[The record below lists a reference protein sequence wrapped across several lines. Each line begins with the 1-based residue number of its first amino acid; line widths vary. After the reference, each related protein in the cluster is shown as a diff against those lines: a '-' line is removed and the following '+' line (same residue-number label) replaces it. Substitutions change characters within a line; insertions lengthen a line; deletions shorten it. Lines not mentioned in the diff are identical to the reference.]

1 MGWGLRVLL
10 PAFPDGACR
19 RHDTAADPRRDAKI
33 VPMVRPHPVLFDLA
47 AGRPPRTVAP
57 DAADHL
63 LESAIDH
70 RMTGL
75 LWSAISGG
83 GIDLPSEHER
93 RVAARDAAVE
103 LHHRRL
109 WDVMDAIHARL
120 HALGIGVAFF
130 KGVVAEA
137 RWYDRLAER
146 PCRDLDLL
154 LEPQARTRIGE
165 VLEALQPAH
174 PFREQLPPLVR
185 SGVLQSI
192 DLIVDGLAV
201 DVHLDLLKFEVPT
214 RQAERIWSRVTKVAT
229 PEGRSVPT
237 IDDEV
242 SLIHFLLHANKDRF
256 SRLIAYADVA
266 RVLRRGEGDLDW
278 PFIDDFL
285 RREGLRVP
293 VYSALGAI
301 TDGLGLQPATARP
314 AGWRD
319 PMERREEREVLPS
332 GQAPIEG
339 SLVARH
345 QAHATA
351 DARGLAH
358 DVVTG
363 HPRASGRGDEGGGE
377 HPDEGR
383 LSGPVL
389 AKQPEQLAAPDAQ
402 RDAVHR
408 GPGRT
413 TPRVGDQV
421 AIPVQP
427 AEALG
432 EPVDL
437 DRGLGRG
444 HWYSLAPRRRATARR
459 KRPTI
464 TRATYGPFV
473 SG

>member
-1 MGWGLRVLL
+1 MGWGLRVPL

-75 LWSAISGG
+75 LWSAIAGG
-83 GIDLPSEHER
+83 GIELPSEHER

-120 HALGIGVAFF
+120 HALGIGVAYF

-285 RREGLRVP
+285 RGEGLRVP

-301 TDGLGLQPATARP
+301 TDGLGLPPATARP
-314 AGWRD
+314 AGWRA
-319 PMERREEREVLPS
+319 
-332 GQAPIEG
+332 QAW
-339 SLVARH
+339 
-345 QAHATA
+345 QALWPPASRLHG
-351 DARGLAH
+351 ARGLMIRQHRQFLLPLLA
-358 DVVTG
+358 
-363 HPRASGRGDEGGGE
+363 
-377 HPDEGR
+377 EGR
-383 LSGPVL
+383 LLEGVRWL
-389 AKQPEQLAAPDAQ
+389 
-402 RDAVHR
+402 V
-408 GPGRT
+408 
-413 TPRVGDQV
+413 
-421 AIPVQP
+421 
-427 AEALG
+427 
-432 EPVDL
+432 
-437 DRGLGRG
+437 
-444 HWYSLAPRRRATARR
+444 RRRVMPPSSALEMYYPDTKGPYVARVIVGRLRRAVARR
-459 KRPTI
+459 RGA
-464 TRATYGPFV
+464 RLYQ
-473 SG
+473 